1 MFIYYQIR
9 VVKTRFLGIFWY
21 DEPMSYYSYTEIEK
35 LIGCEKV
42 GRNTR
47 GDVFVIMGF
56 QRSGTSLLAGIVN
69 ACGINFGKENELKQP
84 LITNPDG
91 FFEHQEISALS
102 WKYLKEAEYGGNVDF
117 NVNFHAKTWWQKLM
131 RLITLRKMHNVLY
144 NLSSQGERWGI
155 KNFPLFYYI
164 WKDYLP
170 KHKIIGIYRDPYTAT
185 HSFLNIF
192 WPSKFTYEYGL
203 SLWAQAQR
211 DMIYH
216 LSQTES
222 MLVRYEDLIDDTKN
236 HAVIEKI
243 VEFIGSGSVDEIK
256 KMIKPS
262 LNRMD
267 EETSALRES
276 YPSNIK
282 VDTILETLNS
292 IRSYE

>member
-1 MFIYYQIR
+1 
-9 VVKTRFLGIFWY
+9 
-21 DEPMSYYSYTEIEK
+21 MSYYSYTKTEN
-35 LIGCEKV
+35 LIGCERIRRK
-42 GRNTR
+42 TK

-56 QRSGTSLLAGIVN
+56 QRSGTSLLASIVS
-69 ACGINFGKENELKQP
+69 ACGINFGEQRELKQP

-91 FFEHQEISALS
+91 FFEHKKISALS
-102 WKYLKEAEYGGNVDF
+102 WKYLKEAGYRGSVDSNVDL
-117 NVNFHAKTWWQKLM
+117 HAKTLRQKCR
-131 RLITLRKMHNVLY
+131 RLITLRKMHTVLY
-144 NLSSQGERWGI
+144 KLSTQKERWGI
-155 KNFPLFYYI
+155 KNFPIFYYV

-170 KHKIIGIYRDPYTAT
+170 KHKIIGIYRDPYVAT

-243 VEFIGSGSVDEIK
+243 VEFIGGGDVDEIK

-267 EETSALRES
+267 QKISVLREN

-292 IRSYE
+292 IKSYE